1 MSSAL
6 AWICYIISGG
16 KNPES
21 GSILE
26 MEEDKPYLLRYMS
39 KPPLFPRFALARL
52 RLASIT
58 IKIAVSNSLVPMI
71 FFR

>member
-16 KNPES
+16 KIAES
-21 GSILE
+21 GSIPE
-26 MEEDKPYLLRYMS
+26 MEEEKPYLLRYMS
-39 KPPLFPRFALARL
+39 KTSLFRCSALARL
-52 RLASIT
+52 GLASIT
-58 IKIAVSNSLVPMI
+58 IKMAVSNSSVPMI